1 MSDEPEM
8 TPITPEES
16 GDMPPKVAPFN
27 AVTTAGKASPETPAA
42 APSSGVSTIKLKP
55 VIRKQMIRKPTIGG
69 TPKPVTPAAPAP
81 ADAAAAPAAP
91 SKKATQSLAAVSDQ
105 MPAQAV
111 LRKTGII
118 AEGIITPAQQQA
130 AKSKTSRISLESAI
144 GVAPA
149 KESPAPLKTIRLRR
163 PTDLK
168 HPAPSPLKPVGAPE
182 AAPAPIASAETAG
195 KEDAPAAVM
204 APVEETDSA
213 STTQKKTLKLHRP
226 SGLGVKRPTL
236 GIKKPGES
244 AGPAAVP
251 SDGGDVPD
259 MPADMGDVPE
269 LKPLAPMDFSAAS
282 ASDMSAGVPGWV
294 AALSLVTTIAA
305 LLVLGV
311 VVYFL
316 YQEGVGPVAGAN
328 EMPFIQM

>member
-27 AVTTAGKASPETPAA
+27 AVPPAGKASPETPAA

-55 VIRKQMIRKPTIGG
+55 VIRKPMIHRPTIGG

-195 KEDAPAAVM
+195 KEDAPAAAM